1 MARRTVLTTA
11 VISCLALVAVAC
23 SSGGSSSSTATTART
38 VATIAAPAGL
48 PEFYA
53 VPDPLP
59 DGAHGDLIKAEPVT
73 AEGLN
78 GSLWRVMY
86 LSESVQGDPI
96 AVTGLVAVPSGTAP
110 EGGWPVI
117 TWAHG
122 TTGIAD
128 SCAPSLDPSNID
140 RLANALLDAGYAV
153 TATDYEGQGTPGRH
167 PYIAGV
173 SEGRGVVDI
182 VTAARQMPEVDASD
196 RYVIWGHSQGGHA
209 AVFAG
214 HIAADWAPELDLLG
228 VVAGAPPSQLLLIN
242 AALQTSPFKYY
253 VAMAAAGLNAAYG
266 DTAAP
271 LDEVLTPDGL
281 AWLANVDEQC
291 AGDLRTAAADVDFST
306 LQKADPAT
314 VPAWNQL
321 LAENDPGKFTEPIP
335 QPLLIIHGGADE
347 QIPVASSQLLFGQL
361 CAIGQVEQRWVYPDQ
376 SHAGVIAPSL
386 NDMLAWIGQR
396 FAGNPNPFPIT
407 PTGPPVPEVQT
418 CNGAA

>member
-1 MARRTVLTTA
+1 MARRSVLTTA
-11 VISCLALVAVAC
+11 LISCLALVAVAC
-23 SSGGSSSSTATTART
+23 SSSGGSASTTTTART

-48 PEFYA
+48 PDFYG

-59 DGAHGDLIKAEPVT
+59 EGAHGDLIKSEPLT
-73 AEGLN
+73 SEGLH

-128 SCAPSLDPSNID
+128 SCAPSLDPSGID

-182 VTAARQMPEVDASD
+182 VTAARQMPEVDASA

-209 AVFAG
+209 AMFAG
-214 HIAADWAPELDLLG
+214 HIAAGWAPDLDLLG

-242 AALQTSPFKYY
+242 AALQQSPFKYY

-266 DTAAP
+266 DAAAP
-271 LDEVLTPDGL
+271 LDQVLTPDGL

-291 AGDLRTAAADVDFST
+291 AGDLRTISADLDFST
-306 LQKADPAT
+306 LQKADPAS

-321 LAENDPGKFTEPIP
+321 LQENDPGKFTEPIP

-361 CAIGQVEQRWVYPDQ
+361 CSIGQVEQRWVYPEQ
-376 SHAGVIAPSL
+376 SHAGVVAASV

-396 FAGNPNPFPIT
+396 FAGNPNPFPTT
-407 PTGPPVPEVQT
+407 PVGPPVPEVQT
-418 CNGAA
+418 CGAS